1 MSIENRTFVH
11 IVPMTKAEYQG
22 KERPL
27 TISYSMVNFS
37 SGSYMIASTGKGI
50 CLIMPAEMKWSP
62 VETLKK
68 QFPKA
73 RFRCQ
78 KVAFHK
84 EAAQLLKRRPG
95 KVRDLPLHL
104 YGTPFQLAVWEDL
117 LHIEQG
123 DITTYGEVARRVGK
137 PHAARPVGRAVGSN
151 PVMRIIPCHRVICTN
166 GKMGGYRWGVE
177 RKIKLLNQ
185 EACATK
191 KKTGFSKWEPTMF

>member
-1 MSIENRTFVH
+1 MSTENNYPVH
-11 IVPMTKAEYQG
+11 IVPMTKSEYLG
-22 KERPL
+22 KEKPL

-37 SGSYMIASTGKGI
+37 SGSFMIASTSKGV
-50 CLIMPAEMKWSP
+50 CFVMPAEMKWSP

-84 EAAQLLKRRPG
+84 EASQLLKRRPG

-104 YGTPFQLAVWEDL
+104 YGTAFQIAVWADL
-117 LHIEQG
+117 LRIEQG
-123 DITTYGEVARRVGK
+123 DITTYGEVAKRIGK
-137 PHAARPVGRAVGSN
+137 PRSARPVGRAVGSN
-151 PVMRIIPCHRVICTN
+151 PVMCIIPCHRVVCTN

-185 EACATK
+185 EARATK
-191 KKTGFSKWEPTMF
+191 KKAGFSKWEPTMF